1 MYCRFFFYVAFF
13 ILFPSGTGFS
23 QVCPQPLLKEPFIV
37 SAEGRFINR
46 ENSRTSIDL
55 VWKHSPATPDS
66 FEITVAGKQSYLF
79 VTHPDY
85 RYMVFLPQKVKRGL
99 ATHHLKD
106 FIGNTP
112 LRLDDL
118 DLMANGLFLC
128 ADSGKSP
135 LIFSTAFSQMW
146 YSIRL
151 NQKEQ
156 PVTVEMRGAGR
167 EIRKVKIQKWKNFD
181 DVFLPAVIQI
191 QDAHSRGTLWIR
203 TAYKKALPFTD
214 PLLEKLESQNSAIR
228 FYREGKIPLILQL
241 N

>member
-1 MYCRFFFYVAFF
+1 M
-13 ILFPSGTGFS
+13 ILFLNGTGFS
-23 QVCPQPLLKEPFIV
+23 QVCPQPLLSDPFVV

-46 ENSRTSIDL
+46 ENSRTSIGL
-55 VWKHSPATPDS
+55 VWKHSQAAPDS

-79 VTHPDY
+79 VSHPDY
-85 RYMVFLPQKVKRGL
+85 RYMIFLPQKVKREL

-112 LRLDDL
+112 LRFDDL

-128 ADSGKSP
+128 PDSGKSP

-156 PVTVEMRGAGR
+156 PTALEMRGAGR
-167 EIRKVKIQKWKNFD
+167 EIRKIEIQKWKNFD
-181 DVFLPAVIQI
+181 GTLLPAVIQV
-191 QDAHSRGTLWIR
+191 QDAHSRGTFWIR
-203 TAYKKALPFTD
+203 SAYKKAGHVTD

-228 FYREGKIPLILQL
+228 FYREGKIPLILKL